1 MDALLGP
8 PGSAARRRRRLALAA
23 ALGLATVVAWR
34 ASRKD
39 SLARQKVRAVIAALR
54 GYADGAVQ
62 WSAACATMGV
72 LQGGEA
78 WLRRHPELSAGSD
91 SRQQLHVRCLD
102 EPALAAHAFLL
113 LTAYV
118 RQARAVPMA

>member
-23 ALGLATVVAWR
+23 AIGLATVVAWR

-39 SLARQKVRAVIAALR
+39 SLVRHKARAVIAALQR
-54 GYADGAVQ
+54 YADGAVQ
-62 WSAACATMGV
+62 WSAACATRGV

-91 SRQQLHVRCLD
+91 SRQQL
-102 EPALAAHAFLL
+102 
-113 LTAYV
+113 
-118 RQARAVPMA
+118 QVPCSGLVCPGGTWACCR